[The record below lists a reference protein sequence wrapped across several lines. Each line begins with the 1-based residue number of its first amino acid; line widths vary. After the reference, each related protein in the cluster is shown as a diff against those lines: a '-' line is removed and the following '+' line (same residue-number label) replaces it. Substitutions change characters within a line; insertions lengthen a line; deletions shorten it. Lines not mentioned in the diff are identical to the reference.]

1 MNDQTS
7 NPALA
12 FTRTQLESNLHWVS
26 ILLRLTIGSL
36 FLGAALVKTPMG
48 ISGVVAYY
56 SSLLHDSLL
65 PGFLV
70 RTHAT
75 VILFLE
81 YGMALWLFSGFR
93 LRLAWIAAS
102 FVLISLAVGMIFAG
116 KYDVAANNYFYV
128 FLGALGLLSSP
139 FDRWVLPRTSNSAPR
154 PS

>member
-93 LRLAWIAAS
+93 LR
-102 FVLISLAVGMIFAG
+102 FAG